1 MKNSLSVPPIRHCER
16 NEVKR
21 GNPESDHV
29 KAKFQLNPR
38 FWVAAAFG
46 LAMTARVD
54 DIHN

>member
-1 MKNSLSVPPIRHCER
+1 MRRNLSASPIRHCER

-21 GNPESDHV
+21 GNPESIGV
-29 KAKFQLNPR
+29 KANFHFNPR

-46 LAMTARVD
+46 LAMTAWVE